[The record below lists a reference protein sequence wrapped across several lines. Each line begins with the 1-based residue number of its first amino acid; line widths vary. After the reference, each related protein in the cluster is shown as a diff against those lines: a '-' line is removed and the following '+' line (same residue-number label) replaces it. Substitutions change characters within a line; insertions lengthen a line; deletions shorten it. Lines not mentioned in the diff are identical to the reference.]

1 MPSTL
6 KNSRLL
12 EAKQVTPMLQR
23 MALQIVEQNMDE
35 KEIYFAGIADLGLD
49 IASMLMEEVRKW
61 SNISCEL
68 LAIHMDKKNPLRPDI
83 QGIER
88 VANQVVIVVDDVA
101 DTGRT
106 MMYALKPFLSYR
118 LKKLEIAVL
127 IDREHKNFP
136 LVSNYI
142 GYQISTTVKE
152 HIQVVKSHE
161 GIEAYIE

>member
-6 KNSRLL
+6 KKSRLL

-35 KEIYFAGIADLGLD
+35 KEIFIAGIADSGLN
-49 IASMLMEEVRKW
+49 IATLLIEEVSKW
-61 SNISCEL
+61 SEISCEL
-68 LAIHMDKKNPLRPDI
+68 LAIHMDKKNPLQPEIND
-83 QGIER
+83 IER
-88 VANQVVIVVDDVA
+88 VANKVVIVVDDVA

-106 MMYALKPFLSYR
+106 MMYALKPFLSYP

-152 HIQVVKSHE
+152 HIRVIKSNE